1 MAFEKPCPRNS
12 FSYNSTLCAC
22 FPGYL
27 LNSSSSTEK
36 SCGLFDSS
44 INEWSMSTGVKYSA
58 TFPET
63 LLGFDSITKFTQ
75 SQAVFLEA
83 TLVLVLSWL
92 LFCLFVRFKKLGD
105 GSSIWFKVRW
115 WISRMDFC
123 FSTRHWLDDNK
134 VVRKRKTELGGTFS
148 VASWIVFVGFFAA
161 LLYQIISKRSVEV
174 HNLRAAN
181 GPELLSFINDMEF
194 NITTISSM
202 SCSHLRGLGTLVTGV
217 PGFVDHRVFPLKTFA
232 NYSCHNT
239 SLGPTVSLKCS
250 NCRIAAD
257 DLYVSWQF
265 VDLPNDPATA
275 VGFEF
280 NFTAKNHNDKHMS
293 FVTGILNNGSTLDNR
308 PTTFRGPDV
317 NVLKFHL
324 FPRLYRN
331 HHDLR
336 LIQPLFHEFVPG
348 SSILETS
355 QLQASLQ
362 SLRGGLI
369 NTTLFINFLSAY
381 IVEVDDEN
389 FIGPVGFFAD
399 LGGLYAISFAIFFY
413 LLVQCEYRV
422 KRLRNEDSVLI
433 NIRNRKKAQQH
444 WDKLRKYVMYT
455 WGCKILEDH
464 SSNGDDALCGC
475 VPGEPSRGNGSLHKR
490 KTSSSRM
497 DTISLNK
504 KGNLPIEMNV
514 IRKTADAEK
523 VRRSFSAGTP
533 AKHGSSEVDHP
544 SRPQVSNYS
553 TLPLPPDLEFKADSG
568 TDISDIRKN
577 LQNLY
582 EYNIMLRENLISAQ
596 SMIEALTKK
605 DSVPNTASQT

>member
-1 MAFEKPCPRNS
+1 MAFEKPCPKNS

-27 LNSSSSTEK
+27 LNSTEK
-36 SCGLFDSS
+36 SCGLFNSS

-63 LLGFDSITKFTQ
+63 LLGFDSIKN
-75 SQAVFLEA
+75 LHNHK
-83 TLVLVLSWL
+83 L
-92 LFCLFVRFKKLGD
+92 FKKLGD

-115 WISRMDFC
+115 WISRLDFC
-123 FSTRHWLDDNK
+123 FSTRHWL
-134 VVRKRKTELGGTFS
+134 RKTELGGTFS

-161 LLYQIISKRSVEV
+161 VDINKFVGSLTGCFANYIKRSVEV

-181 GPELLSFINDMEF
+181 APELLSFINDMEF
-194 NITTISSM
+194 NITTVSSM
-202 SCSHLRGLGTLVTGV
+202 SCSHLRGLGTLVTGI

-250 NCRIAAD
+250 NCRISAD

-275 VGFEF
+275 
-280 NFTAKNHNDKHMS
+280 NSNDKHIS
-293 FVTGILNNGSTLDNR
+293 FVNGMLNNGSSLDSR
-308 PTTFRGPDV
+308 PTTFRGPDA

-331 HHDLR
+331 HHDLK
-336 LIQPLFHEFVPG
+336 LI
-348 SSILETS
+348 TS
-355 QLQASLQ
+355 VQG
-362 SLRGGLI
+362 LRDGLI

-413 LLVQCEYRV
+413 LLVQ
-422 KRLRNEDSVLI
+422 
-433 NIRNRKKAQQH
+433 
-444 WDKLRKYVMYT
+444 LRKYVMYT
-455 WGCKILEDH
+455 WNCKILEDH
-464 SSNGDDALCGC
+464 NNNGDDALCGC
-475 VPGEPSRGNGSLHKR
+475 VPGEPRVE
-490 KTSSSRM
+490 M
-497 DTISLNK
+497 DLE
-504 KGNLPIEMNV
+504 NL
-514 IRKTADAEK
+514 K
-523 VRRSFSAGTP
+523 SYSAGTQ
-533 AKHGSSEVDHP
+533 AEHGSSEEIILRGLKYQIAAP
-544 SRPQVSNYS
+544 S
-553 TLPLPPDLEFKADSG
+553 PLPPVLEPILELIF
-568 TDISDIRKN
+568 SDIRKN

-582 EYNIMLRENLISAQ
+582 EYNVMLRENLISAQ

-605 DSVPNTASQT
+605 DPVSNTASQT